1 MAEQAA
7 VVVATGRE
15 VGGVPV
21 GLDRWRAVQAETAGV
36 VEAYGA
42 VFTRDALGVG
52 EWEGH
57 EEESVTVA
65 GAVEAGRLA
74 RVLVRASDLAGGHE
88 QEAVAVTVGVT
99 VLVGPG
105 QEPYLAPIAKRLRAL
120 AAEIDRVR

>member
-7 VVVATGRE
+7 VVVAAGRE

-21 GLDRWRAVQAETAGV
+21 GVPEWRAVRQDVAGIIRR
-36 VEAYGA
+36 AGDL
-42 VFTRDALGVG
+42 FTRDALGVG
-52 EWEGH
+52 EWDGG
-57 EEESVTVA
+57 EEESVTAA
-65 GAVEAGRLA
+65 GAVEARRLA
-74 RVLVRASDLAGGHE
+74 RVLVGASDLAGWHE

-105 QEPYLAPIAKRLRAL
+105 QEPHLAPIAKRLRAL